1 MPANTSG
8 LTLCRAL
15 AQGREKRPI
24 DPVRFASR
32 HPEASSTIGAS
43 FCDTIIFAE
52 MP

>member
-8 LTLCRAL
+8 LTLCR
-15 AQGREKRPI
+15 GVGTRREKRPI
-24 DPVRFASR
+24 DPVRFAR

-43 FCDTIIFAE
+43 FFVIHPYLAE